1 MPEARELPERVTLPL
16 LTLITQQS
24 FDEDYEQ
31 VAERRRVQGR
41 PAERSAGRSHRMAAV
56 VVAVFGILVATAAV
70 QTSRNAGLHT
80 QSRETLVSQITQRTH
95 TVSRLQDQIVGLRA
109 RNVGLSDRLSAA
121 TRTGDAA
128 AARLR
133 TLETVTGY
141 GAVTGPGVKIVVD
154 DAPNGDPTQLVRDED
169 LATLTD
175 GLWNAG
181 AEAIAINGQRLTAL
195 SAIRNVGITIH
206 VNSRPVSPPYT
217 VRAIGDEQTLQA
229 RLLETTHGQK
239 FYSLVDQLGFRFS
252 MQNEDSLSLPAATL
266 RVLRSAVAKAAG
278 RKGDTHMTE
287 GTTP

>member
-41 PAERSAGRSHRMAAV
+41 PAERSPGRSHRMAAV

-70 QTSRNAGLHT
+70 QTSRNAGLNT

-109 RNVGLSDRLSAA
+109 RNVGLSDRLAAA

-266 RVLRSAVAKAAG
+266 RVLRSAVAKATG
-278 RKGDTHMTE
+278 KGDTHTTE

>member
-41 PAERSAGRSHRMAAV
+41 PAERSPGRSHRMAAV

-70 QTSRNAGLHT
+70 QTSRNAGLNT

-95 TVSRLQDQIVGLRA
+95 TVSRLQDQIVDLRA
-109 RNVGLSDRLSAA
+109 RNVGLSDRLAAA

-266 RVLRSAVAKAAG
+266 RVLRSAVAKATG
-278 RKGDTHMTE
+278 KGDTHTTE

>member
-41 PAERSAGRSHRMAAV
+41 PAERSPGRSHRMAAV

-70 QTSRNAGLHT
+70 QTSRDAGVNT
-80 QSRETLVSQITQRTH
+80 QSRATLIAQISARSDG
-95 TVSRLQDQIVGLRA
+95 VSRLQDGIVDLRA
-109 RNVGLSDRLSAA
+109 RNVGLSERLAALTRSSDAA
-121 TRTGDAA
+121 T
-128 AARLR
+128 ARLR

-266 RVLRSAVAKAAG
+266 RVLRSAVVKPAS
-278 RKGDTHMTE
+278 RKGDKRMTE
-287 GTTP
+287 ETTP

>member
-41 PAERSAGRSHRMAAV
+41 PAERSPGRSHRMAAV

-70 QTSRNAGLHT
+70 QTSRNAGLNT

-109 RNVGLSDRLSAA
+109 RNVGLSDRLVAA

-266 RVLRSAVAKAAG
+266 RVLRSAVAKATG
-278 RKGDTHMTE
+278 KGDTHTTE

>member
-41 PAERSAGRSHRMAAV
+41 PAERSPGRSHRMAAV

-70 QTSRNAGLHT
+70 QTSRNAGLNT

-109 RNVGLSDRLSAA
+109 RNVGLSDRLAAA

-128 AARLR
+128 AVRLR

-141 GAVTGPGVKIVVD
+141 GAVTGAGVKIVVD

-266 RVLRSAVAKAAG
+266 RVLRSAVAKATG
-278 RKGDTHMTE
+278 TGDTHTTE

>member
-41 PAERSAGRSHRMAAV
+41 PAERSPGRSHRMAAV
-56 VVAVFGILVATAAV
+56 VVAVFGILVAAAAV
-70 QTSRNAGLHT
+70 QTSRNAGLST
-80 QSRETLVSQITQRTH
+80 QSRETLVSQITERTH
-95 TVSRLQDQIVGLRA
+95 TVSRLQDQIVGLRRA
-109 RNVGLSDRLSAA
+109 QRRLSDRLAAA

-141 GAVTGPGVKIVVD
+141 GAVTGPGVKIMVD
-154 DAPNGDPTQLVRDED
+154 DAPNGDRPSWCATRTSRRSPTGSGTPAPRRSRSTASGSPRSARS
-169 LATLTD
+169 AT
-175 GLWNAG
+175 
-181 AEAIAINGQRLTAL
+181 
-195 SAIRNVGITIH
+195 SGITIH

-252 MQNEDSLSLPAATL
+252 MQNEDSLSLPAATPARPAL
-266 RVLRSAVAKAAG
+266 GRREDAG
-278 RKGDTHMTE
+278 PEGRHAMTE